1 METAIFEVRLSSSRR
16 RTYNNRMKIAV
27 IGASG
32 AGLYLSLFLKKYHPD
47 YEVVVFDKNK
57 KLGRKLL
64 ATGNGHCNLL
74 NMKTGPE
81 HFNHPSYLESYLKGY
96 PFGELQHELATLGI
110 VLTNEGDYLYPL
122 SFSAAAHV
130 NYLAETAN
138 NMSVQFRLETK
149 VLDYVAKEEGVTLK
163 TDQGNLSFDHV
174 VFATGG
180 KSQENLG
187 SDGSLFDVFAKHG
200 YEILP
205 LKPGLCPIKTKENT
219 KSLAGERHKAKV
231 YVLLDDFIAR
241 EEEGEV
247 LFKKDGL
254 SGIVIFNCSSYIS
267 HLGNAEG
274 VKIIVDLFPSV
285 NTTTLTTDLFDAMK
299 LHPSYFLDAYL
310 SPALRDYVL
319 KEAELGPATKPDKV
333 YCYKLAKA
341 MKGLTFHFSGTYD
354 FPDSQVTIGG
364 ISIRN
369 IDWNLRSTLEK
380 HVSFAGEVLD
390 VDGLCGGHNL
400 TWCLVSSL
408 VVSKSF

>member
-1 METAIFEVRLSSSRR
+1 
-16 RTYNNRMKIAV
+16 MKIAV
-27 IGASG
+27 VGASG
-32 AGLYLSLFLKKYHPD
+32 AGLYLALFLKKYHPD
-47 YEVVVFDKNK
+47 FEVDVIDKNK
-57 KLGRKLL
+57 KIGRKLL

-81 HFNHPSYLESYLKGY
+81 HYNHPSFLESYLKEY

-110 VLTNEGDYLYPL
+110 VLTNEGDLLYPL
-122 SFSAAAHV
+122 TYSAAAHV
-130 NYLAETAN
+130 NHLVEIAEDQG
-138 NMSVQFRLETK
+138 VHFILETK
-149 VLDYVAKEEGVTLK
+149 VLDYSSNEKGVALH
-163 TDQGNLSFDHV
+163 TDKQDLNYDHV
-174 VFATGG
+174 IFATGG

-187 SDGSLFDVFAKHG
+187 SDGSLYPVFAKHG

-219 KSLAGERHKAKV
+219 KSLAGERHKAKA

-254 SGIVIFNCSSYIS
+254 SGIMIFNCSSYIS
-267 HLGNAEG
+267 HLGNAGG
-274 VKIIVDLFPSV
+274 VKIILDLFPQV
-285 NTTTLTTDLFDAMK
+285 NQTTLTTDLFEAMK
-299 LHPSYFLDAYL
+299 VHPTYFLDAYL

-319 KEAELGPATKPDKV
+319 KEAGIAAPKQADKV
-333 YCYKLAKA
+333 YCYKIAKA
-341 MKGLTFHFSGTYD
+341 MKGLTFHYAGSYD

-364 ISIRN
+364 ISLRN
-369 IDWNLRSTLEK
+369 IDWNLRSSLEK

-400 TWCLVSSL
+400 TWCLVSAL

>member
-1 METAIFEVRLSSSRR
+1 
-16 RTYNNRMKIAV
+16 MKIAV

-32 AGLYLSLFLKKYHPD
+32 AGLYLALFLKKYHPKF
-47 YEVVVFDKNK
+47 EVHVIDKNK
-57 KLGRKLL
+57 KIGRKLL

-81 HFNHPSYLESYLKGY
+81 HFNHPSYLESYLKDY
-96 PFGELQHELATLGI
+96 PFGELQHELATLGVI
-110 VLTNEGDYLYPL
+110 LTNDGDYLYPL
-122 SFSAAAHV
+122 SYSASSHV
-130 NYLAETAN
+130 NYLVETAIH
-138 NMSVQFRLETK
+138 MGVQFKMEVK
-149 VLDYVAKEEGVTLK
+149 VEDYSPKEK
-163 TDQGNLSFDHV
+163 TVILHTDKGDLTYDHV
-174 VFATGG
+174 IFATGG

-187 SDGSLFDVFAKHG
+187 SDGSMYPIFEKHG

-219 KSLAGERHKAKV
+219 KSLAGERHKGKV
-231 YVLLDDFIAR
+231 YILIDDFVAR

-267 HLGNAEG
+267 HLGNTNG
-274 VKIIVDLFPSV
+274 VKIILDLFPQV
-285 NTTTLTTDLFDAMK
+285 NTTTLTTDLFAAMK
-299 LHPSYFLDAYL
+299 VHPTFFLDAYL
-310 SPALRDYVL
+310 SPALRDYVI
-319 KEAELGPATKPDKV
+319 KEAGVAQPKEADKV
-333 YCYKLAKA
+333 YCYKIAKA
-341 MKGLTFHFSGTYD
+341 MKGLTFHFLDTYG
-354 FPDSQVTIGG
+354 FADSQVTIGG

-369 IDWNLRSTLEK
+369 IDHNLSSSIEK

-408 VVSKSF
+408 VVAKSF